1 MRHADQPIASQPHA
15 QPDLSPVQVQTLVER
30 FCTGSPQCT
39 VLRRAEGRVVCRI
52 PLDAQSTVVLK
63 LWAKYGRKAVI
74 RQITRTG
81 GLDREVRILRHLHR
95 VGVQVP
101 TVLGFS
107 RLSLP
112 HLPYTDAIVLEDLG
126 STTVALEY
134 VKRLLRQGLI
144 DEAREFE
151 DAIIDLTVSLLRAR
165 VVDPDHGMVNIVV
178 TDNGTPLR
186 LDFEIA
192 RKVLSP
198 YLVPHLF
205 GEMIGRLVGS
215 FAFAVQPDVARAN
228 SFARRLVR
236 SVRPARNILRRARS
250 QAERMLEKQ
259 RLEIGIDTRLDLS
272 W

>member
-1 MRHADQPIASQPHA
+1 MRHADQPIASQPYA
-15 QPDLSPVQVQTLVER
+15 QPDLSPLQVQTLVER
-30 FCTGSPQCT
+30 FCAGSPECT
-39 VLRRAEGRVVCRI
+39 VLRSVECRVVCRM
-52 PLDAQSTVVLK
+52 PWDAQRTVVLK
-63 LWAKYGRKAVI
+63 LWAKHGLKALI

-95 VGVQVP
+95 GGVQVP
-101 TVLGFS
+101 AVLGSS

-112 HLPYTDAIVLEDLG
+112 HIPYTDAIVLEDLG
-126 STTVALEY
+126 STAVATEY
-134 VKRLLRQGLI
+134 LKRLLRHGFI
-144 DEAREFE
+144 DEARDFE
-151 DAIIDLTVSLLRAR
+151 VAIIDLTVSLLKAR

-178 TDNGTPLR
+178 TDTGSPMR
-186 LDFEIA
+186 LDFELA

-228 SFARRLVR
+228 SFARRLVG
-236 SVRPARNILRRARS
+236 SIRPTRNILRRARS
-250 QAERMLEKQ
+250 QAERMMEKQ
-259 RLEIGIDTRLDLS
+259 RLEVGIDTRLDLS